1 MVRVITC
8 SGHPSLIFSIKPSND
23 YILQGLCLIQRR
35 GYEGDKFSLQN
46 ITPQPLDA
54 EIHKAYKQ
62 QDSEGEMNI
71 IEIMR

>member
-46 ITPQPLDA
+46 ITPHILMLDA
-54 EIHKAYKQ
+54 EIHKVYKTIN
-62 QDSEGEMNI
+62 SKTVREK
-71 IEIMR
+71 